1 MSDMQNLVARTRLLT
16 RLGVGV
22 SVVLEDQPDWTTGT
36 VEVVEAPDQESQR
49 EYASAPHM

>member
-1 MSDMQNLVARTRLLT
+1 MTRNSHRTSP
-16 RLGVGV
+16 LGI
-22 SVVLEDQPDWTTGT
+22 VLEDQPDWTTGT